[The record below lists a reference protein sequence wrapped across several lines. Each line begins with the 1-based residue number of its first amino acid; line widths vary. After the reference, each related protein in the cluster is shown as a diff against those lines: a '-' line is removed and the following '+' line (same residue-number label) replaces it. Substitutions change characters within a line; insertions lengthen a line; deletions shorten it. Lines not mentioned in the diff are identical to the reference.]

1 MPYTPSIPDLTLS
14 QQPQALAPVNA
25 PLWFVSTSNS
35 NQFSLFKYV
44 YALYSYD
51 RFTNSP
57 TFLGQYSL
65 PPRPNTDLGVFDSH
79 KILQSQVGAYTF
91 SYNQSGLQ
99 GVSDNNSVAKY
110 KTFYGYEYNPDYR
123 FSDTFDYFAVSGDLV
138 ATQTFNTTSDGGFNL
153 TPGSGGF
160 TISSNYNVQLFFLN
174 TFGSNAP
181 FLENKFSF
189 TINDGTN
196 NQQYV
201 FDYPTAGTLFSPYQA
216 YIRYIPFLDNSATLP
231 ANYTIKVYSN
241 TKIVKNILGLKFPN
255 YSLGLFNVG
264 DIINVYMDNQ
274 NQNGSYNG
282 KTEIIAPVLNP
293 ATSSYLTITSYGVI
307 PSGPETGVVN
317 SLQRVIGSSSYV
329 YAFPGTRQYTQN
341 NQDFG
346 ITNAISSVASNW
358 ATNYS
363 GPKSIYINQYET
375 LSVMSLTASGIA
387 NSYYQVNTYD
397 DNMNLLNTYTST
409 NPIGITAA
417 YIKYELG
424 SGTKNLQ
431 GWTMS
436 GTPIS
441 LPLTGYY
448 TIGITSSANGINA
461 NYTYHI
467 VNNCSRYQN
476 IRIQFMNRVGGYDY
490 WNFNYDSKWTIEV
503 KNRTIFTRGLDYNY
517 SIGDRG
523 RTILN
528 IDANEMWEAS
538 TDWISESDYA
548 YLQELITSNDVYV
561 IDEINGYKLPIN
573 IEDTS
578 YVQKTALRDK
588 LFNLK
593 ITYRYAYDM
602 NLQGS

>member
-1 MPYTPSIPDLTLS
+1 M
-14 QQPQALAPVNA
+14 
-25 PLWFVSTSNS
+25 
-35 NQFSLFKYV
+35 
-44 YALYSYD
+44 
-51 RFTNSP
+51 
-57 TFLGQYSL
+57 
-65 PPRPNTDLGVFDSH
+65 
-79 KILQSQVGAYTF
+79 
-91 SYNQSGLQ
+91 
-99 GVSDNNSVAKY
+99 SDNNSVAKY
-110 KTFYGYEYNPDYR
+110 RAFYGYEYDPEYR
-123 FSDTFDYFAVSGDLV
+123 FNDTFEYTAVSGDLV
-138 ATQTFNTTSDGGFNL
+138 ATQTFNTTTDGGFNVA
-153 TPGSGGF
+153 PGSHGF
-160 TISSNYNVQLFFLN
+160 TVSSNYNVELFFLN
-174 TFGSNAP
+174 TFIANAP
-181 FLENKFSF
+181 FTEDKFSF
-189 TINDGTN
+189 SINDGTN
-196 NQQYV
+196 NGQYV
-201 FDYPTAGTLFSPYQA
+201 FDYPTAGSLGLVNEA
-216 YIRYIPFLDNSATLP
+216 YLRYVPFLNNSATLP

-241 TKIVKNILGLKFPN
+241 TKIQRNILGLKFPY

-282 KTEIIAPVLNP
+282 KTQIIAPVLNP
-293 ATSSYLTITSYGVI
+293 ATSSYLTITSYGVS

-329 YAFPGTRQYTQN
+329 YAFPGTRQYIQN
-341 NQDFG
+341 TQDFG
-346 ITNAISSVASNW
+346 ITNAISASASNW
-358 ATNYS
+358 ATNYT
-363 GPKSIYINQYET
+363 GPKEIYINQYET

-387 NSYYQVNTYD
+387 NSYYQVKTYD

-417 YIKYELG
+417 YVKYELG

-441 LPLTGYY
+441 IPTTGYY
-448 TIGITSSANGINA
+448 TVGITSSVNGINA
-461 NYTYHI
+461 KYTYHV
-467 VNNCSRYQN
+467 VNNCSRYHN

-503 KNRTIFTRGLDYNY
+503 KNRTIYTKQLDYNY

-523 RTILN
+523 RTIIN

-538 TDWISESDYA
+538 TDWISEGDYN

-561 IDEINGYKLPIN
+561 IDEVNGYKLPIN

-593 ITYRYAYDM
+593 ITYRYAFDM

>member
-1 MPYTPSIPDLTLS
+1 MPYTPSIPGLTLS
-14 QQPQALAPVNA
+14 QQPQTLSPVNA

-35 NQFSLFKYV
+35 NQFTFFKYV
-44 YALYSYD
+44 YSLYSYD
-51 RFTNSP
+51 RFSTAS
-57 TFLGQYSL
+57 TFLGQYKL
-65 PPRPNTDLGVFDSH
+65 PPRPNNDLGIFDAH

-99 GVSDNNSVAKY
+99 GVIDNNSVAKY
-110 KTFYGYEYNPDYR
+110 RTFYGYEYNPDYKFDNT
-123 FSDTFDYFAVSGDLV
+123 FSKKTISSGQLV
-138 ATQTFNTTSDGGFNL
+138 ATRTFNTSTDGGFNSIVS
-153 TPGSGGF
+153 PFSV
-160 TISSNYNVQLFFLN
+160 TISSNINVNSWIFTSLTTYLPDYQY
-174 TFGSNAP
+174 
-181 FLENKFSF
+181 KFSF
-189 TINDGTN
+189 TINDGVN
-196 NQQYV
+196 NNTILFNYL
-201 FDYPTAGTLFSPYQA
+201 TAVTAVPPYQVFTDPLT
-216 YIRYIPFLDNSATLP
+216 PFYDNSGSLP
-231 ANYTIKVYSN
+231 TNYTIKLYTDTVVN
-241 TKIVKNILGLKFPN
+241 N
-255 YSLGLFNVG
+255 SLGLDFNNYSPNLLKVG

-282 KTEIIAPVLNP
+282 LTEIIAPILSP
-293 ATSSYLTITSYGVI
+293 ATASITITNYGVS
-307 PSGPETGVVN
+307 PSVPETGTIN

-329 YAFPGTRQYTQN
+329 YAFPGTRQYIENTK
-341 NQDFG
+341 DFG
-346 ITNAISSVASNW
+346 ITNTLSNW

-363 GPKSIYINQYET
+363 GPKDIYINQYET
-375 LSVMSLTASGIA
+375 LSIMCLSATAIA
-387 NSYYQVNTYD
+387 NSYYQVKTYD
-397 DNMNLLNTYTST
+397 DNMTLLNTYTST
-409 NPIGITAA
+409 NPIGLSQS

-441 LPLTGYY
+441 IPTNGYY
-448 TIGITSSANGINA
+448 TIGLTNSSAGINA
-461 NYTYHI
+461 VYKYHV
-467 VNNCSRYQN
+467 VNNCSRYGN

-503 KNRTIFTRGLDYNY
+503 KNRTIFTKQLDYNY

-523 RTILN
+523 RTIIN

-538 TDWISESDYA
+538 TDWISESDYS

-561 IDEINGYKLPIN
+561 IDEVNGYKLPIN

-578 YVQKTALRDK
+578 YVQKTALRDR

-593 ITYRYAYDM
+593 ITYRYAYDL